1 MLSVYTAKKD
11 IVEVCRRIWIKGYV
25 ASNDGNVSIRIA
37 EDRILATPTGM
48 SKGFLEESDLVVCDM
63 EGNRISGSR
72 KPSSEIKM
80 HLMVYRR
87 REDINA
93 VVHAHPPVATGF
105 SVAGIPL
112 AQCVLPEVVI
122 SLGSIPLAEYGTP
135 STSEIYES
143 IEDYIEDYD
152 AFLLENHGALTLGPD
167 VMNAYYKMETLEHFA
182 HITLVAR
189 LLGRVNALSVEK
201 VQKLMQVKEKL
212 GVKGKSPGCES
223 CTIEKCEMRLSEAAP
238 SPSTERPQ
246 EDLIEEITR
255 RVLSGLGKR

>member
-11 IVEVCRRIWIKGYV
+11 IVEVCRRIWMKGYV

-105 SVAGIPL
+105 SVAGMPL

-135 STSEIYES
+135 STPEIYES

-223 CTIEKCEMRLSEAAP
+223 CSIEKCEMRLSEAVP
-238 SPSTERPQ
+238 SPSAERHQ
-246 EDLIEEITR
+246 EELIEEITR
-255 RVLSGLGKR
+255 KVLSGLGKR